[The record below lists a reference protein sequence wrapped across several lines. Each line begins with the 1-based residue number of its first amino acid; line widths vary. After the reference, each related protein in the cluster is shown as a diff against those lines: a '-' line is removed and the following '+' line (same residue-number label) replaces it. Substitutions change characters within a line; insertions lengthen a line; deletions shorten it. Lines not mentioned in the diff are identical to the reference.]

1 MYTLPFSAL
10 RNTMLPRL
18 QQYVFAFLLAASVTA
33 LPAEAQPVEQASMAT
48 EQIQENGLYGN
59 FYFPEGSTDLP
70 AVIVIS
76 GSESGIG
83 FADAFGPALTDSG
96 FATLALPYHNYFPT
110 TTTRTF
116 PRH

>member
-59 FYFPEGSTDLP
+59 FYFPEGQPDLP
-70 AVIVIS
+70 AVIVIG
-76 GSESGIG
+76 GSECGIG

-96 FATLALPYHNYFPT
+96 FATLALPYHNYFAT